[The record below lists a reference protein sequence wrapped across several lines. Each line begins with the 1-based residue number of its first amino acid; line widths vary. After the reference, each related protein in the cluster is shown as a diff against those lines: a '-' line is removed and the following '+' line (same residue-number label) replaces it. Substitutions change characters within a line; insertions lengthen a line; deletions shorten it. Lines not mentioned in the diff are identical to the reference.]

1 MRIEIRDKDK
11 IWSSST
17 IVQVHNG
24 KSLDCTVR
32 YDGWGP
38 EWDEV
43 HSWDLNANFAQLP
56 MFTKRCLCIANMSSD
71 KSQKRYWPCIVN
83 IRMPD
88 PRCDDDAYEAAEEEL
103 RVESRVF
110 IQPYEPHLLPKYI
123 TAGAEYGGFWLDRQY
138 VKEWLDIS
146 NIHHECTF
154 RDFSQAYDI
163 ALKDKKIT
171 YTLPKDAFEYRGGS
185 LVNRAYRVMVEGRRY
200 NSKKSSTKGLM
211 KKVPGRDTINDQ
223 KKGHKTKRCQ
233 VLEKDLGISKLQF
246 PDSNMGGEKIGE
258 LRITKVRLSSQEV
271 QPNTFLY
278 HLLGNRIKV
287 IDVPLNKNEKVP
299 YEVTFHQNGND
310 YELISIKVQSDNE
323 INVGFHSQA
332 KCARLVYAQISG
344 PGMETVDV
352 QDWLS
357 RLADFQS
364 LTPRKLVARL
374 ELLQSPLYKFPS
386 GEFAMFPIP
395 KREFKDIEEEGHVGC
410 GFICNEM
417 LDELMGSRDAAKKV
431 ICLQVRIYIPTMGI
445 YKGMLMRKKIDSGPR
460 ILMPSSMKKVEGS
473 KHPERDD
480 SAFMVVTQAGV
491 DQSKNNVYMGR
502 LLSVNKDADRPP
514 ASFQPKKLS
523 SMITRLFEALGAP
536 KDMVKDYAQKSG
548 RYSFDSD
555 EIDCI
560 NHAYVRGV
568 IDPTGQLP
576 SGHVFLTGV
585 RNEDALG
592 DELFVTRSPCIQVDD
607 ARMLNVVTEQPE
619 CMDDDSWEFL
629 QELPF
634 GAIIFPFPEKGKKS
648 LPECIANGDLDG
660 DRYFCCWNK
669 DILSHIEAVPI
680 SEEELL
686 AEESEEAEKEVIAT
700 PSVTTPCDSWW
711 KKGQDRMSDIVAIQ
725 DMGKL
730 ISKLYTLSTKCAD
743 DNEEQFMRDNDAQ
756 HFARSFV
763 YALENGKHGTKIE
776 LPLYLHE
783 KVPPNLRHYLAVPS
797 SNLN

>member
-1 MRIEIRDKDK
+1 M
-11 IWSSST
+11 IWSPST
-17 IVQVHNG
+17 IIEVHKG
-24 KSLDCTVR
+24 EALSCTVR

-38 EWDEV
+38 EWDET
-43 HSWDLNANFAQLP
+43 HPWTLNANVAPLS
-56 MFTKRCLCIANMSSD
+56 MFTKSCKCIANMSSD
-71 KSQKRYWPCIVN
+71 KSQKRYWPCTIN

-103 RVESRVF
+103 RAENRVF
-110 IQPYEPHLLPKYI
+110 IQPYGANFLPKYI
-123 TAGAEYGGFWLDRQY
+123 SAGADNGGFWLDRQL
-138 VKEWLDIS
+138 VREWKDIS
-146 NIHHECTF
+146 DIPSENTF
-154 RDFSQAYDI
+154 RNFKEAYGLAIQDES
-163 ALKDKKIT
+163 IT
-171 YTLPKDAFEYRGGS
+171 YTLPKGAFEFGRGS
-185 LVNRAYRVMVEGRRY
+185 LVNRAYRVLVEGRRY
-200 NSKKSSTKGLM
+200 KVNRIDLQ
-211 KKVPGRDTINDQ
+211 KKVLTHDRGQ
-223 KKGHKTKRCQ
+223 KNIAKRRSN
-233 VLEKDLGISKLQF
+233 LETNLAMSRLQF
-246 PDSNMGGEKIGE
+246 PDSNMGGEKIGD

-271 QPNTFLY
+271 QPNTFLCY
-278 HLLGNRIKV
+278 LLGNRMKI
-287 IDVPLNKNEKVP
+287 IDVPLNKFEQKP
-299 YEVTFHQNGND
+299 YEVKFDQNGNV
-310 YELISIKVQSDNE
+310 YELISVKVQSDNE
-323 INVGFHSQA
+323 INAGFHSQA

-344 PGMETVDV
+344 SGMESVDV

-386 GEFAMFPIP
+386 GEFAMFPIS
-395 KREFKDIEEEGHVGC
+395 KTEFKDIEEEGHVGC

-417 LDELMGSRDAAKKV
+417 LEELMRSRDAARKI

-460 ILMPSSMKKVEGS
+460 ILMPSSMKKVEAS
-473 KHPERDD
+473 QHPKRDE

-502 LLSVNKDADRPP
+502 LSSVNIDADPPP

-523 SMITRLFEALGAP
+523 PMITRLFEALGAP

-548 RYSFDSD
+548 RYSVDSED
-555 EIDCI
+555 VDCI

-576 SGHVFLTGV
+576 SGYVFLTGV

-607 ARMLNVVTEQPE
+607 ARMLDVITEQPE
-619 CMDDDSWEFL
+619 GMNDESWEYL

-634 GAIIFPFPEKGKKS
+634 GAIIFSFPEKGNKS

-669 DILSHIEAVPI
+669 DILSHIEAAPI
-680 SEEELL
+680 SKEDLL
-686 AEESEEAEKEVIAT
+686 ADDDEEKGKETTISLPENT
-700 PSVTTPCDSWW
+700 PSDSWW
-711 KKGQDRMSDIVAIQ
+711 KEGQKRMSDIVAIQ
-725 DMGKL
+725 SIGKL
-730 ISKLYTLSTKCAD
+730 ISKLYTLSGKCAD
-743 DNEEQFMRDNDAQ
+743 DNEEDFMRDIDAQ
-756 HFARSFV
+756 HFAKAFV

-776 LPLYLHE
+776 LPFYLHK
-783 KVPPNLRHYLAVPS
+783 KVPEDLRHYLVAPHVS
-797 SNLN
+797 CII